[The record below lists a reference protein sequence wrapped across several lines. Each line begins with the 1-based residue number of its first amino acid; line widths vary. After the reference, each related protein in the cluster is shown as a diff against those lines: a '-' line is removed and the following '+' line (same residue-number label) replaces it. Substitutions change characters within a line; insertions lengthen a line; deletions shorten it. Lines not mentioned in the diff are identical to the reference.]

1 MNITLY
7 DLVDLIGAKIEMNRP
22 NNDRVVWMATLKHW
36 EIRVNNSIV
45 SGICGYGNTPEET
58 LHNLVKCIKGK
69 TIELHNGEDRQ
80 TFNVPIGL
88 YHLENTTNYR

>member
-7 DLVDLIGAKIEMNRP
+7 DLVDLIGAKIEMSRQ
-22 NNDRVVWMATLKHW
+22 NNGRVMWMATLGRW

-45 SGICGYGNTPEET
+45 SSICGYGNTPEET
-58 LHNLVKCIKGK
+58 LNDLVKCIKGK
-69 TIELHNGEDRQ
+69 TIELPNRENRQ